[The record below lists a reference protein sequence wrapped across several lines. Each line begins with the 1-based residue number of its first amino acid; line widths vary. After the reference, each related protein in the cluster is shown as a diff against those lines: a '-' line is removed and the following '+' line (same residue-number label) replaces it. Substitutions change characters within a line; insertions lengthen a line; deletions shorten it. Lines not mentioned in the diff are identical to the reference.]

1 MDLKLQGKAALVTG
15 GSKGIGK
22 AIARQ
27 LAREGVDVA
36 IAARNMADLN
46 AAATEIAN
54 ETGRRVISIST
65 DTADDQKVRDMVA
78 TVVGT
83 FGRLD
88 IVVNCAANPSG
99 QSGPPPKLA
108 DTTAELLLG
117 EMNTKVMGYLRTARE
132 AAPHM
137 KAQGWGR
144 IINVSGLAS
153 RSTGFIVGSV
163 RNVSVTALSKNLAD
177 ELGPFGINV
186 NCVHPAVT
194 RTEKSA
200 GVMERMA
207 AAQKV
212 SIQEIEKQLG
222 SKNSLGR
229 IVESEEVADV
239 VTFLASPRSAAIN
252 GDSIAVGGGI
262 KGPIYY

>member
-1 MDLKLQGKAALVTG
+1 MDLRLAGKTAIVTG

-36 IAARNMADLN
+36 LVARDMTALN

-54 ETGRRVISIST
+54 ETGRRILSVSC
-65 DTADDQKVRDMVA
+65 DTSDDAKVKEMVA
-78 TVVGT
+78 VVGNT
-83 FGRLD
+83 FGRID
-88 IVVNCAANPSG
+88 ILVNCAANPSG
-99 QSGPPPKLA
+99 QSGKPPALA

-117 EMNTKVMGYLRTARE
+117 EINTKVMGYLRTARE
-132 AAPHM
+132 VAPYM
-137 KAQGWGR
+137 KKQGWGR

-153 RSTGFIVGSV
+153 RTTGFIVGSI

-177 ELGPFGINV
+177 ELGPFGINCV
-186 NCVHPAVT
+186 CVHPAVT
-194 RTEKSA
+194 RTEKTA
-200 GVMERMA
+200 GVMERAA
-207 AAQKV
+207 AAQKI
-212 SIQEIEKQLG
+212 SIQEVEKQMG
-222 SKNSLGR
+222 AKTSLGR
-229 IVESEEVADV
+229 IVDSEEVADV
-239 VTFLASPRSAAIN
+239 VTFLASPRSAPIN